1 MEGARPRQGLGAG
14 PVTGALERPSQGA
27 PENRKATNRSV
38 IETARSERDALRSLR
53 QTLVSIHAAERQLQ
67 AAGQLAERRQAVQAV
82 DAALHSQQ
90 ASRIAA
96 VIARFAGRRAGV
108 AELADPAAR
117 AAAMQQLGSEEANEL
132 ARLALEHA
140 AEKRQARRAV
150 LASVSGTHR
159 AARRSMQERQRHQRA
174 GFAVQLRAWRP
185 RRNAGRQSALA
196 KRRASISWRR
206 RGIAAVESPAN
217 Q

>member
-1 MEGARPRQGLGAG
+1 LERARPRQGLGAG
-14 PVTGALERPSQGA
+14 PVAGALERPSQGA
-27 PENRKATNRSV
+27 PENRKAKNRSV
-38 IETARSERDALRSLR
+38 IETAGTERDALASVR

-67 AAGQLAERRQAVQAV
+67 VASQLAERRQAVQAV
-82 DAALHSQQ
+82 DAALQSQN

-117 AAAMQQLGSEEANEL
+117 AAAMRQLASEEANEL

-140 AEKRQARRAV
+140 AEKRQSRRV
-150 LASVSGTHR
+150 VMASMGGTHR
-159 AARRSMQERQRHQRA
+159 AARRSLQQSQRHQRA
-174 GFAVQLRAWRP
+174 GIAVLLRAWRP
-185 RRNAGRQSALA
+185 RRGTIRRGGLA
-196 KRRASISWRR
+196 KGRASISWPRMPVGAR
-206 RGIAAVESPAN
+206 SR

>member
-27 PENRKATNRSV
+27 PEKRKATSRSV
-38 IETARSERDALRSLR
+38 IETARSERDARRNVR
-53 QTLVSIHAAERQLQ
+53 QTLASIHAAERQLP
-67 AAGQLAERRQAVQAV
+67 AATHLVERRQAVQAV
-82 DAALHSQQ
+82 DAGLQAQH

-96 VIARFAGRRAGV
+96 VIARFAGRRV
-108 AELADPAAR
+108 ALSEMSDPAAR
-117 AAAMQQLGSEEANEL
+117 AAALQQLGSEEASEL

-150 LASVSGTHR
+150 LATTGGTHR
-159 AARRSMQERQRHQRA
+159 AVRRSLQQRQRHQRA
-174 GFAVQLRAWRP
+174 GIAVQLKAWQP
-185 RRNAGRQSALA
+185 RRNGGRRGALV
-196 KRRASISWRR
+196 KSRASIDWRR
-206 RGIAAVESPAN
+206 MPGAGGSR

>member
-1 MEGARPRQGLGAG
+1 M
-14 PVTGALERPSQGA
+14 
-27 PENRKATNRSV
+27 
-38 IETARSERDALRSLR
+38 R

-67 AAGQLAERRQAVQAV
+67 LATQLAERRQAVQAV
-82 DAALHSQQ
+82 DAGLQAQH

-108 AELADPAAR
+108 AELPDPAAR
-117 AAAMQQLGSEEANEL
+117 AAAMRQLASEEANEL

-150 LASVSGTHR
+150 LASLGGPHR
-159 AARRSMQERQRHQRA
+159 AARRSMQEHQRHQRA
-174 GFAVQLRAWRP
+174 GIAVQLRAWPPMRK
-185 RRNAGRQSALA
+185 AGRQSAFA
-196 KRRASISWRR
+196 QWRASISWRQNPGGGGSR
-206 RGIAAVESPAN
+206 